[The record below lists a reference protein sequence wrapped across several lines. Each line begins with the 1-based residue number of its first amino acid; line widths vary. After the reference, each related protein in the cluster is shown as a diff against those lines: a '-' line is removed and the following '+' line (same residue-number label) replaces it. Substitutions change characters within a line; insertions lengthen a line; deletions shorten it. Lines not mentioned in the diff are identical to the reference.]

1 MCKLLAE
8 IFSFGFMIIVV
19 FDNVFL
25 DVNFKGLY

>member
-19 FDNVFL
+19 FDMFL